1 MSGETVGDISVGKPD
16 LAGLDVIAV
25 YSKVPK
31 IYAVYANSER
41 VMIQYA
47 DNEQLAMEQRLALAH
62 LAPLRGEIN
71 GLIDG
76 WRGSKQAGFDKAQ
89 GRRHSTIAAA
99 DARAKRYD
107 RRTADALVVALQ
119 GDQASAETLLSAIK
133 REIIE
138 ERTSTG
144 RVQYVLTAGFLTV
157 TVFLLFWLL
166 HSLDFPKFVAQKDI
180 WMATGLGCLGAF
192 FSIAIGIRGRT
203 IQTDLRLRDNLVDAG
218 LRIVIG
224 AISAVVLFAV
234 FRSQMFGLSLGKAQP
249 ITLCVSGPDCRP
261 PDIDIAI
268 VVAFL
273 AGFSERLVGNL
284 LDSKFVPAIGDPT
297 TVSAS
302 QSIARADVSRTAAS
316 RSQADAT
323 NPLGRIEPAN
333 GKAAPEAPPTDPDDH
348 LDYCLC
354 DTELDDDETT
364 DDLDLPKASG
374 GIEKPVVH

>member
-1 MSGETVGDISVGKPD
+1 MNGETVGDISVGKPD
-16 LAGLDVIAV
+16 LTGLDVVAV

-47 DNEQLAMEQRLALAH
+47 DDEKLAMEQRLALAH

-76 WRGSKQAGFDKAQ
+76 WRGSKHVGFDKAQ
-89 GRRHSTIAAA
+89 GRRHPNIKAA

-119 GDQASAETLLSAIK
+119 GDQASAEMLLSAIK
-133 REIIE
+133 REIID

-157 TVFLLFWLL
+157 AVFIVFWLL
-166 HSLDFPKFVAQKDI
+166 HALNFPKFVAQNDT

-224 AISAVVLFAV
+224 AISAVVLFAI
-234 FRSQMFGLSLGKAQP
+234 FRSHMFELSLGQTRP
-249 ITLCVSGPDCRP
+249 ITLCVSGPTCNP

-284 LDSKFVPAIGDPT
+284 LDSKFVPAIGEPAT
-297 TVSAS
+297 ASVS
-302 QSIARADVSRTAAS
+302 QSTARADISRTAAL

-333 GKAAPEAPPTDPDDH
+333 GKGVPEPPPAERDDH

>member
-1 MSGETVGDISVGKPD
+1 MSGETVGDISVGKTD
-16 LAGLDVIAV
+16 LTGLEIVTV
-25 YSKVPK
+25 YSKIPK
-31 IYAVYANSER
+31 VYAVYANSER

-47 DNEQLAMEQRLALAH
+47 DGEQLAMEQKLALAH

-76 WRGSKQAGFDKAQ
+76 WRSSKHASLDKAQ
-89 GRRHSTIAAA
+89 RKRHPNIAAA

-119 GDQASAETLLSAIK
+119 GDQASAEMLLGAIK
-133 REIIE
+133 HEILE

-157 TVFLLFWLL
+157 AIFLVFWLL
-166 HSLDFPKFVAQKDI
+166 HSLDFPKFVAQNDI

-203 IQTDLRLRDNLVDAG
+203 IQTDLRLRDNLVDGG

-224 AISAVVLFAV
+224 AISAVVLFAI
-234 FRSQMFGLSLGKAQP
+234 FRSHIFELSFGQASP
-249 ITLCVSGPDCRP
+249 ITLCVSGPNCSP
-261 PDIDIAI
+261 PNIDIAI

-273 AGFSERLVGNL
+273 AGFSERLVGDL
-284 LDSKFVPAIGDPT
+284 LDSKFVPVIADPAT
-297 TVSAS
+297 APAS
-302 QSIARADVSRTAAS
+302 QSRSRRDTSRATAS

-323 NPLGRIEPAN
+323 NPAGRTQPAN
-333 GKAAPEAPPTDPDDH
+333 GTAAPQAPPTDPNDH

-354 DTELDDDETT
+354 DTELEGDETT

-374 GIEKPVVH
+374 GIEKPLVH